1 MLFLPDAESELLAT
15 AKCSFA
21 GKVEV
26 AGSGVLGQIT
36 EPALGEASETLRIDF
51 NAPEVGEGEYAQQY
65 TETEAGL
72 EYGLQAS
79 FNGGAFE
86 AATLEAE
93 AVASFEGEAGLVE
106 GPGLVEGQLAL
117 EPPGGSFP
125 ASFSLAGEAEVS
137 LRTAA
142 GKFVNCTGEGEAQPL
157 AGEGSFE
164 DATSGTATIDLHNC
178 HTTLGIKCTTAGQAT
193 GTIETEALPF
203 RLVYL
208 SDGEPGVLFLPD
220 AESELLATTKCSF
233 AGKVEVAGS
242 GVLGQITEPALGE
255 ASETLTIDLNAP
267 EVGEGEYAQQYTE
280 TEAGLEYGLQASFN
294 GGAFEAA
301 TLEAEAVASFE
312 GEGELTEE

>member
-36 EPALGEASETLRIDF
+36 EPALGEASETLRIDL
-51 NAPEVGEGEYAQQY
+51 NAPEVGEGEYAQEY
-65 TETEAGL
+65 TETEAGI
-72 EYGLQAS
+72 EYGLEAS

-93 AVASFEGEAGLVE
+93 AVAGFEGEARLVR
-106 GPGLVEGQLAL
+106 GQLAL
-117 EPPGGSFP
+117 EPPGASFP
-125 ASFSLAGEAEVS
+125 APFSLTGEAEVS
-137 LRTAA
+137 LRTTA
-142 GKFVNCTGEGEAQPL
+142 GKFVNCSGEGEAQPL
-157 AGEGSFE
+157 AGEGQFE

-208 SDGEPGVLFLPD
+208 SDGEPGVLFLPN
-220 AESELLATTKCSF
+220 AESELLATAKCSF

-242 GVLGQITEPALGE
+242 GVLGQIAEPALGE
-255 ASETLTIDLNAP
+255 ASETLRIDLNAP
-267 EVGEGEYAQQYTE
+267 EAGEGEYAQQYTE
-280 TEAGLEYGLQASFN
+280 TEAGIEYGLEASFN

-301 TLEAEAVASFE
+301 TLEAEAVALFSG
-312 GEGELTEE
+312 GEAELTEE